1 MVVRHLNQRQLQL
14 RFAALAVLVKWWV
27 SQEIKARGLVNHNC
41 PTSPQNAS
49 TSASPAW
56 IQGQLQRDSFMD
68 RETAR
73 QILAKA
79 KSAKAPFKKKKP
91 ARTTERFKF
100 VNAAVAQATILGD
113 DKLILVT
120 MCELADDDGCMHHG
134 EDALA
139 KITKKSQ
146 PTVHR
151 CIQRLIK
158 AGAIQIVTKGSW
170 KWKVTEYRIILKA
183 FADGPTIYNVLKEHS
198 KQKQASKPGPKAGW
212 TKKTKNYDLNTYSLG
227 IRDLDTYSNRIPNYA
242 LPILCELPD
251 IDFDFDSSSF
261 LFKIGDSIGG
271 FAAVPVNLEGK
282 QKNQNQSQNQ
292 PEVLGSRCATS
303 EATNSKP
310 KTTAEKRETKTNTK
324 LNRDCPLC
332 GDWSPEGYVHT
343 CAKEALHA

>member
-1 MVVRHLNQRQLQL
+1 
-14 RFAALAVLVKWWV
+14 
-27 SQEIKARGLVNHNC
+27 
-41 PTSPQNAS
+41 
-49 TSASPAW
+49 
-56 IQGQLQRDSFMD
+56 MD
-68 RETAR
+68 RETER

-79 KSAKAPFKKKKP
+79 KSAKAPFQKKKP
-91 ARTTERFKF
+91 TRTKKRFDYI
-100 VNAAVAQATILGD
+100 NAAVPQAIVLGD
-113 DKLILVT
+113 DKLVLIT
-120 MCELADDDGCMHHG
+120 MCELADDDGWMHHG

-139 KITKKSQ
+139 KATGKSQ

-198 KQKQASKPGPKAGW
+198 KEKQASKPGPKAGW
-212 TKKTKNYDLNTYSLG
+212 TKKTNNVELNTYSLE
-227 IRDLDTYSNRIPNYA
+227 IRDLDTYSNRIPTDQ

-261 LFKIGDSIGG
+261 LSKMGDSIGG

-282 QKNQNQSQNQ
+282 QKDQNQSQNQ
-292 PEVLGSRCATS
+292 LEVRGSRCATS

-310 KTTAEKRETKTNTK
+310 ETKAEKRETKTSSNTNVK
-324 LNRDCPLC
+324 TSPGYAIAPRYVPAPECELC
-332 GDWSPEGYVHT
+332 LQTTDNHHKNCKIMGNAHR
-343 CAKEALHA
+343 A

>member
-1 MVVRHLNQRQLQL
+1 
-14 RFAALAVLVKWWV
+14 
-27 SQEIKARGLVNHNC
+27 
-41 PTSPQNAS
+41 
-49 TSASPAW
+49 
-56 IQGQLQRDSFMD
+56 MD

-73 QILAKA
+73 QILAKV
-79 KSAKAPFKKKKP
+79 KSAKAPFQKKKP
-91 ARTTERFKF
+91 TRTQKRFDYI
-100 VNAAVAQATILGD
+100 NAAVPQATILGD
-113 DKLILVT
+113 DKLILIT
-120 MCELADDDGCMHHG
+120 MSELADDDGWMHHG

-139 KITKKSQ
+139 KATGKSQ

-170 KWKVTEYRIILKA
+170 KWKVTEYRIVLKA

-198 KQKQASKPGPKAGW
+198 KEKQASKPGPKAGW
-212 TKKTKNYDLNTYSLG
+212 TKKTNNLVLNTYSLG
-227 IRDLDTYSNRIPNYA
+227 IRDLETYSNKIPNYQ

-282 QKNQNQSQNQ
+282 QKDQNQSQNQ
-292 PEVLGSRCATS
+292 LEVFGSRRATS

-310 KTTAEKRETKTNTK
+310 ETKAEKRETKTNSNTNVKTSPGYAIAPRYVPAPECELCLQTTDNHHKNCK
-324 LNRDCPLC
+324 LL
-332 GDWSPEGYVHT
+332 G
-343 CAKEALHA
+343 EAHHA